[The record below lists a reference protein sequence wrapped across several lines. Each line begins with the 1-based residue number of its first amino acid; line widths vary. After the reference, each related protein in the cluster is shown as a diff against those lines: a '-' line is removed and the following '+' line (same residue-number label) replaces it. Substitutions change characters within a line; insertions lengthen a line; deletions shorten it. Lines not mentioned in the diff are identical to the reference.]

1 MQSPEEKIISYINE
15 NIVSIEEEEDRKF
28 REFLENNFYIE
39 RKIKE

>member
-15 NIVSIEEEEDRKF
+15 NIVSIEEEEARKF

-39 RKIKE
+39 NK

>member
-28 REFLENNFYIE
+28 REFLENNFYIG
-39 RKIKE
+39 RKVS